1 MTRKNKKG
9 AKTHKE
15 SSHSASVHQSKQV
28 ICFDGENLVQLLKS
42 IQREIESARILD
54 SVVPDKIWVKQFSI
68 GVNDV
73 TRVLERMPAVVA
85 TADSSILMIGSGNS
99 KNVGLQAILLASD
112 CYPQMLTKHLPSLA
126 SSKNVPLIYV
136 KDKRRGSLRLGDL
149 VKLKTTIAIGV
160 KVNVKLLKTAIA
172 IGVKDRGNG
181 INQLIENI
189 LNDQESHGLDGL
201 KSSNVDM
208 LAITEKVPVEVI
220 KGSIQ
225 ETRTEE

>member
-54 SVVPDKIWVKQFSI
+54 SVVPDKIWVKQQFSI

-160 KVNVKLLKTAIA
+160 K
-172 IGVKDRGNG
+172 DRGNG